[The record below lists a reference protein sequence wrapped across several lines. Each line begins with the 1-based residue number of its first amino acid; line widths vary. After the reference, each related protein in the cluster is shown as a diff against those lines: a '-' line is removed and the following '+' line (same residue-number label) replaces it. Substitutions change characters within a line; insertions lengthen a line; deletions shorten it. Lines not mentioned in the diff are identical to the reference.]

1 MFTGESGLKRI
12 NQTAQNEHY
21 YEPGMRYEGGDFQ
34 MKLSEFLRPELI
46 KVGLEAKD
54 KWDAINQLVEM
65 MVDANELKPEH
76 KEDILEVVFDR
87 ERSMSTG
94 MERGIAIPHANS
106 SLIDEA
112 VGALG
117 ISKSGISFESLDGQ
131 PAQIII
137 LLVIP
142 KDKFQQHVRTLAGI
156 ARLLNHEQ
164 MTDALRAVSDPQEA
178 MKIITTEEDKDLF
191 YT

>member
-1 MFTGESGLKRI
+1 
-12 NQTAQNEHY
+12 
-21 YEPGMRYEGGDFQ
+21 
-34 MKLSEFLRPELI
+34 MKLSEFLQPELI
-46 KVGLEAKD
+46 KVGLEARD
-54 KWDAINQLVEM
+54 KWDAITQLVDL
-65 MVDANELKPEH
+65 MVAARKIAPENRGR
-76 KEDILEVVFDR
+76 ILAVVFDR

-106 SLIDEA
+106 SLIAEV

-117 ISKSGISFESLDGQ
+117 ISRTGIQFESLDGQ

-164 MTDALRAVSDPQEA
+164 MIRALRGATSAAETMQ
-178 MKIITTEEDKDLF
+178 IIKTEEERSLS
-191 YT
+191 

>member
-1 MFTGESGLKRI
+1 
-12 NQTAQNEHY
+12 
-21 YEPGMRYEGGDFQ
+21 
-34 MKLSEFLRPELI
+34 
-46 KVGLEAKD
+46 
-54 KWDAINQLVEM
+54 
-65 MVDANELKPEH
+65 
-76 KEDILEVVFDR
+76 

-106 SLIDEA
+106 PLIDEV

-117 ISKSGISFESLDGQ
+117 ISKTGIPFESLDGQ
-131 PAQIII
+131 PVQLVI

-156 ARLLNHEQ
+156 ARLFNQDQ
-164 MTDALRAVSDPQEA
+164 MTRALRNATSAEGA
-178 MKIITTEEDKDLF
+178 MEIIRAEEGKDLF

>member
-1 MFTGESGLKRI
+1 
-12 NQTAQNEHY
+12 
-21 YEPGMRYEGGDFQ
+21 

>member
-1 MFTGESGLKRI
+1 
-12 NQTAQNEHY
+12 
-21 YEPGMRYEGGDFQ
+21 
-34 MKLSEFLRPELI
+34 MKLSEFLRPQLI

-54 KWDAINQLVEM
+54 KWDAIAQLIDVLATAKEIKM
-65 MVDANELKPEH
+65 QH
-76 KEDILEVVFDR
+76 KDKITEVVFDR

-106 SLIDEA
+106 SLIEEA
-112 VGALG
+112 VGAIG
-117 ISKSGISFESLDGQ
+117 ISKTGIPFESLDGK
-131 PAQIII
+131 PTQIII

-156 ARLLNHEQ
+156 ARLFNHDQ
-164 MTDALRAVSDPQEA
+164 MTSALRSASSSEEA
-178 MKIITTEEDKDLF
+178 MEIIRAEESKDLF

>member
-1 MFTGESGLKRI
+1 
-12 NQTAQNEHY
+12 
-21 YEPGMRYEGGDFQ
+21 MR
-34 MKLSEFLRPELI
+34 LSEFLQPELI
-46 KVGLEAKD
+46 TVGLEAKD
-54 KWDAINQLVEM
+54 KWEAITHLVDL
-65 MVDANELKPEH
+65 MVAANKVKPENRE
-76 KEDILEVVFDR
+76 KIIETIFDR

-106 SLIDEA
+106 RLIDDV

-117 ISKSGISFESLDGQ
+117 ISKEGVPFESLDGK
-131 PAQIII
+131 PAQLII

-156 ARLLNHEQ
+156 ARLFNHDQ
-164 MTDALRAVSDPQEA
+164 MTRALRNAASAEEA
-178 MKIITTEEDKDLF
+178 METIRAEEGKDLF

>member
-1 MFTGESGLKRI
+1 
-12 NQTAQNEHY
+12 
-21 YEPGMRYEGGDFQ
+21 

-54 KWDAINQLVEM
+54 KWDAITQLIEM
-65 MVDANELKPEH
+65 MVAANELKPEH
-76 KEDILEVVFDR
+76 REDIIEVVFDR

-117 ISKSGISFESLDGQ
+117 ISKSGIAFESLDDL
-131 PAQIII
+131 PTQIII

-178 MKIITTEEDKDLF
+178 MKIIKTEEDKDLF

>member
-1 MFTGESGLKRI
+1 
-12 NQTAQNEHY
+12 
-21 YEPGMRYEGGDFQ
+21 MR
-34 MKLSEFLRPELI
+34 LSELLRPELI

-54 KWDAINQLVEM
+54 KWDAIIQLVDL
-65 MVDANELKPEH
+65 MVAAKKVKPEN
-76 KEDILEVVFDR
+76 KGKVIDAIFDR

-106 SLIDEA
+106 PLLDEA
-112 VGALG
+112 VGAIG
-117 ISKSGISFESLDGQ
+117 ISMTAIPFESLDGQ

-156 ARLLNHEQ
+156 ARLFNQDH
-164 MTDALRAVSDPQEA
+164 MTRALRHAKSAEEA
-178 MKIITTEEDKDLF
+178 MQIIRAEEDKDLF

>member
-1 MFTGESGLKRI
+1 
-12 NQTAQNEHY
+12 
-21 YEPGMRYEGGDFQ
+21 

-54 KWDAINQLVEM
+54 KWDAITQLVEM
-65 MVDANELKPEH
+65 MVAAKEVRPEH
-76 KEDILEVVFDR
+76 KDDIIEVVFDR

-106 SLIDEA
+106 PLISEA
-112 VGALG
+112 IGALG
-117 ISKSGISFESLDGQ
+117 ISKSGIPFESLDGK
-131 PAQIII
+131 PTQIII

-156 ARLLNHEQ
+156 ARLLNHEK
-164 MTDALRAVSDPQEA
+164 MTDALRAVSDPHEA
-178 MKIITTEEDKDLF
+178 MKIIGTEEDKDLF